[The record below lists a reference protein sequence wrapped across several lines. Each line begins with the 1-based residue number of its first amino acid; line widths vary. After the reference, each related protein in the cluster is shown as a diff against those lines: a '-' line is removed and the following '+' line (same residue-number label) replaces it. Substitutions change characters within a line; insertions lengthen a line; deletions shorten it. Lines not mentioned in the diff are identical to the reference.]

1 MSEYLKDNKEI
12 SPTFI
17 DHILVSLLTFKDD
30 IPNYIRKIS
39 CISIGVLIAL
49 NSICL
54 YATYRAYDAL
64 HNQIIE
70 AKADTD
76 KQLRGIK
83 AKDYEMLTKL
93 KELQGCIHSEQ
104 KKCTKTGDAED
115 GNE

>member
-1 MSEYLKDNKEI
+1 MSEYLKDNKEV

-17 DHILVSLLTFKDD
+17 DQILASLLTFKDD
-30 IPNYIRKIS
+30 IPNYIRKIA
-39 CISIGVLIAL
+39 CISIGFLIAI
-49 NSICL
+49 NSIGL

-64 HNQIIE
+64 HSQLIE

-76 KQLRGIK
+76 KQLRNIK
-83 AKDYEMLTKL
+83 AKNYEILAKL

-104 KKCTKTGDAED
+104 KNCIKSFNAEE